1 MSKVGQIMKFVKQ
14 IFDATTLHANAVS
27 HCQYCSCKIDAN
39 EKMTVLE
46 HAPDAICG
54 HCNHRIDNHIEWF
67 ENMKKNKLLINNMTK
82 NK

>member
-46 HAPDAICG
+46 QPRFTIVESH
-54 HCNHRIDNHIEWF
+54 
-67 ENMKKNKLLINNMTK
+67 KKFKIK
-82 NK
+82 